1 MSANAPKVEY
11 AGGVGIAGVHASR
24 RGIIERAPA
33 WWRSLAERNAP
44 PSSST
49 SPPARPAPPKP
60 KPAATRSR
68 KYAGW
73 VSGVAC
79 VGVSIPAYCAK
90 DRRQLPEQFTAA
102 GLASMVATAY
112 RSKQPVELQ
121 WGHDGEILASTIDLD
136 LTFRVDHRYG
146 LCFDAR
152 LADTPLARKVLGY
165 LERGLLGVSIAYG
178 GGEGWLVERDG
189 IGTVRVVDGAKLAHV
204 ALLEQRETLRPAY
217 PACYASGRAGD
228 FVGPPSELRWKAE
241 SRAWEELVRQASG
254 VVGRGTSNHGP
265 R

>member
-1 MSANAPKVEY
+1 
-11 AGGVGIAGVHASR
+11 
-24 RGIIERAPA
+24 
-33 WWRSLAERNAP
+33 
-44 PSSST
+44 
-49 SPPARPAPPKP
+49 
-60 KPAATRSR
+60 
-68 KYAGW
+68 
-73 VSGVAC
+73 
-79 VGVSIPAYCAK
+79 
-90 DRRQLPEQFTAA
+90 
-102 GLASMVATAY
+102 MVATAY

-204 ALLEQRETLRPAY
+204 ALLEHRETLRPAY

-241 SRAWEELVRQASG
+241 SRAWEELVRQAGQTATQEKRS
-254 VVGRGTSNHGP
+254 
-265 R
+265 